1 MLSLVVFLN
10 SLIHTNSAI
19 LKMKKTTGSE
29 YTEAPAKLSF
39 KICVQLKKTDMLPS
53 MYITCIK
60 NKYTNVTLR
69 NHSLKY

>member
-1 MLSLVVFLN
+1 
-10 SLIHTNSAI
+10 
-19 LKMKKTTGSE
+19 MKKTTGSE

-69 NHSLKY
+69 NHNLKY